1 MMIFS
6 FFLSLF
12 FILIYLNFNK
22 YIFDK
27 FFNIVFFTYVKD
39 NFSNKESKNLYI
51 ITQFFFGLLMVYTL
65 SNLLFILNF
74 NIDVLIL
81 VLISLLSVYIIIHQK
96 KTLKIYYK
104 IKKKIKILNYLKQY
118 FSIRD
123 FKYYKILILFILLF

>member
-81 VLISLLSVYIIIHQK
+81 VLISLLSVYIIIHLK
-96 KTLKIYYK
+96 KTFKIYYK
-104 IKKKIKILNYLKQY
+104 IKLQ
-118 FSIRD
+118 
-123 FKYYKILILFILLF
+123 